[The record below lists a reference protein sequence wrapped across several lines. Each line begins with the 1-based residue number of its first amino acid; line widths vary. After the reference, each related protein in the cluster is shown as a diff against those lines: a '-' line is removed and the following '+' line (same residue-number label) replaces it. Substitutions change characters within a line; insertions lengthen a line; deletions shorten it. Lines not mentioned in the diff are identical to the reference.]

1 MLRKTSSL
9 LHKMWKISGE
19 TFLQKCLDYTGSQY
33 KRRVQQPFHIDQK
46 RECSPEVRW
55 PLPKARDPKQLAD
68 SFCER
73 GILLSLKMP
82 RHVLFRENVTSTACT
97 ASLLTASA
105 GCCILRERPSV
116 RCSQWIPLLRVEIHE
131 HVIKNKGNGDG
142 IAQYITVKLV
152 NYLPKEDL
160 DWNIAPRMFEKYL
173 LARSH

>member
-33 KRRVQQPFHIDQK
+33 KRRVEQPFHIDQK

-73 GILLSLKMP
+73 GILLSLKLP
-82 RHVLFRENVTSTACT
+82 RHVLFKENVTSTACT

-116 RCSQWIPLLRVEIHE
+116 RCSQWIPLLRFEIHE

-152 NYLPKEDL
+152 NYLPKGDL
-160 DWNIAPRMFEKYL
+160 D
-173 LARSH
+173 